1 MGRSAALDRVNC
13 TDIAFQEKNYT
24 EDLSLEMGDF
34 HYHSCYEIYYL
45 FSGERRYL
53 IDYDLFDISTGDIVL
68 IKKNKLHMTKRIKN
82 PYGDNMK
89 IYIAEEAFDKLGK
102 SSEMFKECFEHNHVV
117 IPTAYKKKFFSLFS
131 KIQDEYKKST
141 PFSEQITHN
150 LLYELLANIHDLLFN
165 DTQQI
170 STAREESNDTITKAI
185 KYIYNH
191 YNQNINL
198 SNIAKYVNTNPSY
211 FSRTFKK
218 TLGLSLTDYINH
230 IRIKNAVSLIVNTD
244 LPITEI
250 AYNCGYTDQTYFC
263 KIFKKINDCSPR
275 EFRKQNLRL

>member
-1 MGRSAALDRVNC
+1 MKRIQSLERVDC
-13 TDIAFQEKNYT
+13 TEIAFQEKNYNN
-24 EDLSLEMGDF
+24 DLSLEMTDF

-82 PYGDNMK
+82 PYGDNIK
-89 IYIAEEAFDKLGK
+89 IYIDEEAFDTLGK
-102 SSEMFKECFEHNHVV
+102 NASKFKECFEYTH
-117 IPTAYKKKFFSLFS
+117 IAPPSSYKKKFFSLFS
-131 KIQDEYKKST
+131 KIQNEYKKET

-150 LLYELLANIHDLLFN
+150 LLYELLANIHDLLF
-165 DTQQI
+165 DDAQQI
-170 STAREESNDTITKAI
+170 STSREENNDPINKAI
-185 KYIYNH
+185 KYIYNN
-191 YNQNINL
+191 YNQNLNL
-198 SNIAKYVNTNPSY
+198 DTIAKYINMNSSY

-218 TLGLSLTDYINH
+218 TIGLSLTDYINH
-230 IRIKNAVSLIVNTD
+230 IRTKNAISLIVNTD

-263 KIFKKINDCSPR
+263 KIFKKINNCSPR
-275 EFRKQNLRL
+275 ELRKNTKN